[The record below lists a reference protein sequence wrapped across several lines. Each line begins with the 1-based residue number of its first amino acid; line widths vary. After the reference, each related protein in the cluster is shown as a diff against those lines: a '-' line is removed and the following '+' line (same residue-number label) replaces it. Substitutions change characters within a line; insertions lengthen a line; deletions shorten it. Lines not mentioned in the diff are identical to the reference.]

1 MASPMATVSLRNVAA
16 HKLRLALTVLSVVL
30 GTAFLSGAL
39 MFTSMLSSTFDS
51 AVGTVLDGT
60 DAVVRPGEGQG
71 SISREEAD
79 EIAAHPDVARTNIFA
94 EKSIVAAHEDET
106 AIQMRMGA
114 SRLGLYYGLDDA
126 VGAPT
131 ELTEGR
137 APDAIGEVVL
147 NANGAENY
155 GIELGERL
163 IAVDRDGRNELT
175 VTGFYDNE
183 LAQKSSLLFRV
194 SPETYTEFYTQG
206 DTVPALTVAA
216 ADRVGDDA
224 IVEKLHAAHPELE
237 IATGQSVADDTS
249 AKIREALSFV
259 SYFLIAFAL
268 VGMLVG
274 TFLIA
279 NTFSMIVAQRTK
291 EFALLRA
298 LGATKDQI
306 TRSVALESALV
317 GVIGS
322 ALGVAGGVGLVAAI
336 KVAMRANGM
345 ELPDA
350 GVGLTWQAVATP
362 LVVGTIVTVLS
373 ALAPARRAGQVRPV
387 EAMRASESATPQPLK
402 WRTIAGVVL
411 LVVGVAAAAAGM
423 AWDDGSTGRRA
434 ALVGAA
440 ALAAI
445 TGLFLAGPALSLPV
459 VPPFGRA
466 IGLPFGAT
474 GKLASTNT
482 SRNPRR
488 TATTAFALMLG
499 IALVTVI
506 GMLGATMKHSVD
518 DVAKS
523 EVSADYVLYG
533 PELGS
538 FPVPS
543 DLPDRLA
550 QTPGVGTVTSYS
562 QAPVTVDGEYGH
574 QLGPAGAT
582 DVIDGNTADLLQL
595 NMVEGSA
602 DLSGNTL
609 IAPTEIAAQ
618 RGWHVGDPLE
628 LAAPGVSTDTVE
640 VTVGG
645 LFEDSNIL
653 QTFVVS
659 GEAAAQVAT
668 WKAET
673 ILMVGVSGDGT
684 VDQTQLRTNLEDAVR
699 HDIVV
704 QVRSAEDVA
713 GEAATLIDQML
724 FILYAL
730 LSLAVIIAVLG
741 IINTLTLSVI
751 ERRQELGMLR
761 AVGTQR
767 RQIRT
772 MITLESVQMSVFG
785 AALGVLLGLG
795 LGWAFLTVLE
805 SQGLSTII
813 IPGRLIAT
821 VLGGS
826 VIVGALAA
834 LWPARRAA
842 STPPLDAIAD

>member
-39 MFTSMLSSTFDS
+39 MFTSMLSATFDS

-71 SISREEAD
+71 SLSREEAD

-94 EKSIVAAHEDET
+94 EKSIVAAREDEE
-106 AIQMRMGA
+106 AIQTQMGG
-114 SRLGLYYGLDDA
+114 SRVSVYYGAQDS

-131 ELTEGR
+131 ELTAGH
-137 APDAIGEVVL
+137 APDALGEAVV
-147 NANGAENY
+147 NANGAEHY
-155 GIELGERL
+155 GITLGQHL
-163 IAVDRDGRNELT
+163 IAVDKDGRHDII
-175 VTGFYDNE
+175 VTGVYDDA
-183 LAQKSSLLFRV
+183 LSQKTSLQFRV
-194 SPETYTEFYTQG
+194 SPETYTEFYTRG

-216 ADRVGDDA
+216 ERVGDEA
-224 IVEKLHAAHPELE
+224 IVEKLRTAHPDLK
-237 IATGQSVADDTS
+237 IATGTSVAEETS
-249 AKIREALSFV
+249 AQIREALSFV

-268 VGMLVG
+268 VGLLVG

-298 LGATKDQI
+298 LGATRGQI

-317 GVIGS
+317 GLLGS
-322 ALGVAGGVGLVAAI
+322 ALGVAAGVGLVAAI
-336 KVAMRANGM
+336 KLTMRWYGLD
-345 ELPDA
+345 LPDA
-350 GVGLTWQAVATP
+350 GVGLSWQAVAVP

-373 ALAPARRAGQVRPV
+373 ALAPARRAGRTRPV
-387 EAMRASESATPQPLK
+387 EAMRASESATPQPLT
-402 WRTIAGVVL
+402 WRTVAGVL
-411 LVVGVAAAAAGM
+411 LIGAGVAAAAAGM
-423 AWDDGSTGRRA
+423 AWDGGSTGRRA

-466 IGLPFGAT
+466 IGLPFGAV

-482 SRNPRR
+482 HRNPRR

-550 QTPGVGTVTSYS
+550 ETPGVGTVTSYS
-562 QAPVTVDGEYGH
+562 QAPVTVGGEYGH
-574 QLGPAGAT
+574 QLGAAGAT

-595 NMVEGSA
+595 TMVEGSA

-609 IAPTEIAAQ
+609 IAPAEVAAE
-618 RGWHVGDPLE
+618 RGWHVGDPVE
-628 LAAPGVSTDTVE
+628 VAAPGVSTDTVE
-640 VTVGG
+640 AQVVGI
-645 LFEDSNIL
+645 FEPSNIL

-659 GEAAAQVAT
+659 GAAAAKVAT

-673 ILMVGVSGDGT
+673 ILMVGVNGDGS
-684 VDQTQLRTNLEDAVR
+684 VDQAQLRSNLEGAVR
-699 HDIVV
+699 HDIVD
-704 QVRSAEDVA
+704 RSAPLR
-713 GEAATLIDQML
+713 TLPARPRASSTRCCSSSTRCSPWRSSSRSL
-724 FILYAL
+724 ASSTRSRSRL
-730 LSLAVIIAVLG
+730 LSA
-741 IINTLTLSVI
+741 
-751 ERRQELGMLR
+751 
-761 AVGTQR
+761 
-767 RQIRT
+767 
-772 MITLESVQMSVFG
+772 
-785 AALGVLLGLG
+785 
-795 LGWAFLTVLE
+795 
-805 SQGLSTII
+805 
-813 IPGRLIAT
+813 
-821 VLGGS
+821 
-826 VIVGALAA
+826 
-834 LWPARRAA
+834 ARRSACSA
-842 STPPLDAIAD
+842 R

>member
-39 MFTSMLSSTFDS
+39 MFTSMLSATFDS

-71 SISREEAD
+71 SLSREEAD

-94 EKSIVAAHEDET
+94 EKSIVAAREDEE
-106 AIQMRMGA
+106 AIQTQMGG
-114 SRLGLYYGLDDA
+114 SRVSVYYGAQDS

-131 ELTEGR
+131 ELTAGH
-137 APDAIGEVVL
+137 APDALGEAVV
-147 NANGAENY
+147 NANGAEHY
-155 GIELGERL
+155 GITLGQHL
-163 IAVDRDGRNELT
+163 IAVDKDGRHDIII
-175 VTGFYDNE
+175 TGVYDDA
-183 LAQKSSLLFRV
+183 LSQKTSLQFRV
-194 SPETYTEFYTQG
+194 SPETYTEFYTRG

-216 ADRVGDDA
+216 ERVGDEA
-224 IVEKLHAAHPELE
+224 IVEKLRTAHPDLK
-237 IATGQSVADDTS
+237 IATGTSVAEETS
-249 AKIREALSFV
+249 AQIREALSFV

-268 VGMLVG
+268 VGLLVG

-298 LGATKDQI
+298 LGATRGQI

-317 GVIGS
+317 GLLGS
-322 ALGVAGGVGLVAAI
+322 ALGVAAGVGLVAAI
-336 KVAMRANGM
+336 KLTMRWYGLD
-345 ELPDA
+345 LPDA
-350 GVGLTWQAVATP
+350 GVGLSWQAVAVP
-362 LVVGTIVTVLS
+362 LVVGTVVTVLS
-373 ALAPARRAGQVRPV
+373 ALAPARRAGRTRPV
-387 EAMRASESATPQPLK
+387 EAMRASESATPQPLT
-402 WRTIAGVVL
+402 WRTVAGVL
-411 LVVGVAAAAAGM
+411 LIGAGVAAAAAGM
-423 AWDDGSTGRRA
+423 AWDGGSTGRRA
-434 ALVGAA
+434 PLVGAA

-538 FPVPS
+538 FPVPG
-543 DLPDRLA
+543 DLPERLGN
-550 QTPGVGTVTSYS
+550 TPGVGTVTSYS

-684 VDQTQLRTNLEDAVR
+684 VDQTQLRSNLEGAVR

-713 GEAATLIDQML
+713 GEAAGLIDQML

-751 ERRQELGMLR
+751 ERRQEIGMLR

-795 LGWAFLTVLE
+795 LGRAFLTVLE

-842 STPPLDAIAD
+842 STPALDAIAD